1 MVSSSFF
8 SSEAMPRQVSPE
20 KVQVSYSVGKKDDGS
35 ISLANKPGTRG
46 GLAVER
52 HVDVITHTGSVAAL
66 LV

>member
-1 MVSSSFF
+1 
-8 SSEAMPRQVSPE
+8 MPRQVSPE

>member
-1 MVSSSFF
+1 
-8 SSEAMPRQVSPE
+8 MPRQVSPE

-46 GLAVER
+46 GLAVD
-52 HVDVITHTGSVAAL
+52 VDVITHTGSVAAL